1 MAAVSSAKPQ
11 WRAVLRPKW
20 LCWHA
25 FAVVAFIGMLWLGDW
40 QWHCALSGNT
50 LSWAYT
56 FEWPLFAIFGVVFW
70 VRTVRDEVGLTAI
83 RAARKSA
90 AAGAADMSATGPG
103 AAGLSDADLS
113 AAGPSAAAGPGAA
126 GGPSG
131 TSTSVAAQASEAR
144 ASAAPAAPA
153 VTSESDA
160 APSTV
165 RPGEDDA
172 GLTRSHRRESETQ
185 EDYAARLIAE
195 IRGPDRG
202 KWRVLR

>member
-1 MAAVSSAKPQ
+1 MTTAAVSPAKPQ

-25 FAVVAFIGMLWLGDW
+25 FAVVAFLGMLWLGDW

-83 RAARKSA
+83 RAAKKSA
-90 AAGAADMSATGPG
+90 GASAGG
-103 AAGLSDADLS
+103 AAGT
-113 AAGPSAAAGPGAA
+113 
-126 GGPSG
+126 SG
-131 TSTSVAAQASEAR
+131 TRTSAVAQVSEARTSVA
-144 ASAAPAAPA
+144 PAA
-153 VTSESDA
+153 TSEPDA
-160 APSTV
+160 ATSTG
-165 RPGEDDA
+165 RPGDDDA
-172 GLTRSHRRESETQ
+172 GLTRTHRRESESQ
-185 EDYAARLIAE
+185 ADYAARLIAE

>member
-1 MAAVSSAKPQ
+1 MSTAAVSTTKPQ

-25 FAVVAFIGMLWLGDW
+25 FAVVAFMGMLWLGDW

-70 VRTVRDEVGLTAI
+70 VRTVRDEVGLTGI
-83 RAARKSA
+83 RAARKAASA
-90 AAGAADMSATGPG
+90 
-103 AAGLSDADLS
+103 SDAPASD
-113 AAGPSAAAGPGAA
+113 AGPSETGTSVVTQAGEVHPSAAAA
-126 GGPSG
+126 
-131 TSTSVAAQASEAR
+131 
-144 ASAAPAAPA
+144 ASAARPGLAAALSP
-153 VTSESDA
+153 EPDA
-160 APSTV
+160 AASALP
-165 RPGEDDA
+165 PGEDDA
-172 GLTRSHRRESETQ
+172 GLTRSHRRKSETQ

>member
-1 MAAVSSAKPQ
+1 MATAAVSTTKPQ

-40 QWHCALSGNT
+40 QWHCALSGNS

-83 RAARKSA
+83 KAARKAASASDA
-90 AAGAADMSATGPG
+90 AAT
-103 AAGLSDADLS
+103 
-113 AAGPSAAAGPGAA
+113 
-126 GGPSG
+126 
-131 TSTSVAAQASEAR
+131 
-144 ASAAPAAPA
+144 SAAPPSVAPA
-153 VTSESDA
+153 PRPDPDA
-160 APSTV
+160 AASALP
-165 RPGEDDA
+165 PGEDDA
-172 GLTRSHRRESETQ
+172 GLTRSHQRESETQ
-185 EDYAARLIAE
+185 EDYAARLVAE

>member
-1 MAAVSSAKPQ
+1 MAVAAVSPTKPQ

-25 FAVVAFIGMLWLGDW
+25 FAVVAFLGMLWLGDW

-90 AAGAADMSATGPG
+90 AAGDAG
-103 AAGLSDADLS
+103 AS
-113 AAGPSAAAGPGAA
+113 AAG
-126 GGPSG
+126 
-131 TSTSVAAQASEAR
+131 
-144 ASAAPAAPA
+144 ASAADVIAADVIATDVSATA
-153 VTSESDA
+153 VVAADVSARAGASDLLTTA
-160 APSTV
+160 APSATSEPDAATSTG
-165 RPGEDDA
+165 RPGDDDA
-172 GLTRSHRRESETQ
+172 GLTRSHRRESESQ

-195 IRGPDRG
+195 IRRPDRG

>member
-1 MAAVSSAKPQ
+1 MATAAVSTTKPQ

-25 FAVVAFIGMLWLGDW
+25 FAVVAFLGMLWLGDW

-83 RAARKSA
+83 RAARKAATAHISAVTEASGAGTAAVAGTTEARTAPSADPDPDPELDA
-90 AAGAADMSATGPG
+90 AA
-103 AAGLSDADLS
+103 
-113 AAGPSAAAGPGAA
+113 
-126 GGPSG
+126 
-131 TSTSVAAQASEAR
+131 STA
-144 ASAAPAAPA
+144 
-153 VTSESDA
+153 
-160 APSTV
+160 

-172 GLTRSHRRESETQ
+172 GLTRSHRRESESQ